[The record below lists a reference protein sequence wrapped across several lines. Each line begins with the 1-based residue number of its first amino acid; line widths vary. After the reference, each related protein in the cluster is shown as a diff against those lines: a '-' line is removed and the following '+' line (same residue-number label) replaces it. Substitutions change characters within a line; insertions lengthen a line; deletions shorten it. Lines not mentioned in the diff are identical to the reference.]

1 MKQKAKGKPESDEDQ
16 IRTQVAK
23 KNMIDAMEKAFGV
36 VTTACKIA
44 GIPRRSYYEWYNGDE
59 SFRSAIQ
66 ALDCENQAL
75 DFAETQLFK
84 NINGRDKT
92 CLIFFLK
99 TKGKK
104 RGYIERVEHT
114 GADGNPMQL
123 QIVVNDTATKEAIE
137 KI

>member
-1 MKQKAKGKPESDEDQ
+1 MKQKAKGKPESEEQ
-16 IRTQVAK
+16 KRTAVAK
-23 KNMIDAMEKAFGV
+23 KNMIEAMEKSFGI
-36 VTTACKIA
+36 VTTACKAA
-44 GIPRRSYYEWYNGDE
+44 GIGRTVHYKWLQEDPEYKRAIDE
-59 SFRSAIQ
+59 
-66 ALDCENQAL
+66 LDCENTAL